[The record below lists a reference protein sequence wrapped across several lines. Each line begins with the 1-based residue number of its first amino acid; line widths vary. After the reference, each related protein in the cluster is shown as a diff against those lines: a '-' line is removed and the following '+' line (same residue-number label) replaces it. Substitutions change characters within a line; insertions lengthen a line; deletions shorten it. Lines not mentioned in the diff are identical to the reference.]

1 MSQII
6 SIAYNTFR
14 EGIRNKILH
23 SLVFFAFI
31 MIVLSNA
38 LSEMAM
44 AASSKVVTDI
54 GLAAISLFGV
64 FIAIFVGINL
74 VYKEID
80 RKTIYTII
88 SKPLSRYQ
96 IVVGKYLGLVY
107 MLLVQLVIMTV
118 VFCLALLFTE
128 GTINPELFVA
138 IAMIF
143 LELMV
148 ITALSICFSS
158 YSSPFMSALFT
169 ISIFFI
175 GHVTNDLL
183 QFGEKSKLTI
193 MKFVGRTSYYLFP
206 NLENFNFKTRVT
218 HNLPY
223 HTSEIFYTACYGFLW
238 IALLLIVS
246 VLLFQR
252 RDFK

>member
-1 MSQII
+1 MDQII

-23 SLVFFAFI
+23 LLVLFAFI
-31 MIVLSNA
+31 MIMLSNA
-38 LSEMAM
+38 LSELAL
-44 AASSKVVTDI
+44 AASDKVVMDI
-54 GLAAISLFGV
+54 GLTAISLFGV

-80 RKTIYTII
+80 RRTIYTII

-96 IVVGKYLGLVY
+96 IVIGKYLGLVV
-107 MLLVQLVIMTV
+107 MLFIQLLVMSAVFTLV
-118 VFCLALLFTE
+118 LLTNS
-128 GTINPELFVA
+128 GSLNPEIFIA

-148 ITALSICFSS
+148 LTALSICFSS

-169 ISIFFI
+169 VSIFVI

-183 QFGEKSKLTI
+183 RFGEKSKYAFMKIIATI
-193 MKFVGRTSYYLFP
+193 SFYAFP

-223 HTSEIFYTACYGFLW
+223 QLSELSYALVYGLLW
-238 IALLLIVS
+238 VALLLVFS

>member
-6 SIAYNTFR
+6 AIAYNTFR

-38 LSEMAM
+38 LSELAM
-44 AASSKVVTDI
+44 AASDKVVTDI
-54 GLAAISLFGV
+54 GLSAISLFGV

-96 IVVGKYLGLVY
+96 IVVGKYLGLVV
-107 MLLVQLVIMTV
+107 MLFVQLLIMSA
-118 VFCLALLFTE
+118 VFCLALLFTQ
-128 GTINPELFVA
+128 GSIDPQIFVA

-169 ISIFFI
+169 ISIFVI

-183 QFGEKSKLTI
+183 QFGEKSKLVT
-193 MKFVGRTSYYLFP
+193 MKVVAQISYYLFP

-218 HNLPY
+218 HHLPY
-223 HTSEIFYTACYGFLW
+223 HVSEVFYAAGYGFLW
-238 IALLLIVS
+238 IALLLILS